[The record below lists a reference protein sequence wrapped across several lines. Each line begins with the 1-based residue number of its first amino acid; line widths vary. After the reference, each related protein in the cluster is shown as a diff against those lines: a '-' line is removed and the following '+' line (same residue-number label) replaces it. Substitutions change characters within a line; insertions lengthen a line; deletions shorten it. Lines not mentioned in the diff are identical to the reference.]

1 MLALDRRRFLF
12 VTGKGGVGKSTV
24 CAALAQSL
32 AAEGRRVLV
41 AVTGAKERLSALLGG
56 APLDTDVRE
65 VVPRVYGVRLSAE
78 VAIREYGHLK
88 LKSRVLADALFENRY
103 VQGFFAGAPGLREW
117 ALLGKAWYHS
127 TEIVDGR
134 PRFDC
139 VLFDA
144 PATGHGLDMLRVP
157 KVLVELSPPGLLRTD
172 AERAWR
178 MFQDP
183 SESGVVVVS
192 IPEELPVNETEELV
206 GVVRGELGLPIAALV
221 VNAVRPE
228 LFGVS
233 ERDELYAQRGRLPL
247 PDGPG
252 MSALSAGIR
261 RAVRE
266 RVQSECLLRLAGL
279 GLPEVELPA
288 IVGGIQTREA
298 LAVLEQRFRGSF
310 VKAREA
316 GAVSR

>member
-24 CAALAQSL
+24 CAALASSL

-41 AVTGAKERLSALLGG
+41 ASTGAKERFSTLLGG
-56 APLDTDVRE
+56 PPLDTEVRE
-65 VVPRVYGVRLSAE
+65 IVPRVFGVRLSAE

-103 VQGFFAGAPGLREW
+103 VQGFFAGAPGLKEW

-127 TEIVDGR
+127 TEVVDGA

-178 MFQDP
+178 MLQDP
-183 SESGVVVVS
+183 SQAGVVVVT

-206 GVVRGELGLPIAALV
+206 GTVRGELGLPIAALV

-228 LFGVS
+228 LFGDAD
-233 ERDELYAQRGRLPL
+233 RRKLAELAPRLPL

-252 MSALSAGIR
+252 VSALSAGVR

-266 RVQSECLLRLAGL
+266 RTQAVCRTRLSAL

-288 IVGGIQTREA
+288 ILGGVQTRES
-298 LAVLEQRFRGSF
+298 LAKLAERLRGSF
-310 VKAREA
+310 EQARRA
-316 GAVSR
+316 GAAG

>member
-24 CAALAQSL
+24 CAALARSL
-32 AAEGRRVLV
+32 AAEGRRVLI
-41 AVTGAKERLSALLGG
+41 ASTGAKERFSTLLGG
-56 APLDTDVRE
+56 PPLDTSVRE
-65 VVPRVYGVRLSAE
+65 IVPRVFGVRLSAE

-88 LKSRVLADALFENRY
+88 LKSRALADALFDNRT
-103 VQGFFAGAPGLREW
+103 VQGFFAGAPGLKEW

-127 TEIVDGR
+127 TEIVDGAA
-134 PRFDC
+134 RFDC

-178 MFQDP
+178 MLQDP
-183 SESGVVVVS
+183 VQSGVVVVT

-206 GVVRGELGLPIAALV
+206 RTVSVELGLPIAALV
-221 VNAVRPE
+221 VNAVRPA
-228 LFGVS
+228 LFGVADR
-233 ERDELYAQRGRLPL
+233 EQLGELRTRLPL

-252 MSALSAGIR
+252 VSALSAGIR

-266 RVQSECLLRLAGL
+266 RVQADCRARLSAL

-288 IVGGIQTREA
+288 IVGGVSTREA
-298 LAVLEQRFRGSF
+298 LGTLEARLRSSFERARRAGS
-310 VKAREA
+310 A
-316 GAVSR
+316 G

>member
-1 MLALDRRRFLF
+1 MLALDSRRFLF

-32 AAEGRRVLV
+32 AAEGKRVLV
-41 AVTGAKERLSALLGG
+41 AVTGAKERLSTLLGG
-56 APLDTDVRE
+56 PPLDTSVRE
-65 VVPRVYGVRLSAE
+65 IVPRVHGVRLSAD
-78 VAIREYGHLK
+78 VAIREYGLLK

-103 VQGFFAGAPGLREW
+103 VQGFFAGAPGLKEW

-127 TEIVDGR
+127 TEVVDGK

-178 MFQDP
+178 MLQNP
-183 SESGVVVVS
+183 TESGVVIVT

-206 GVVRGELGLPIAALV
+206 RAVSGELSLPIAALV
-221 VNAVRPE
+221 VNAVRGE
-228 LFGVS
+228 LFGTTD
-233 ERDELYAQRGRLPL
+233 RDKLYALRSRLPL

-252 MSALSAGIR
+252 ASALSAGIR

-266 RVQSECLLRLAGL
+266 RVQADCRARLSAL

-288 IVGGIQTREA
+288 IVGGVHTPDSLTLVA
-298 LAVLEQRFRGSF
+298 
-310 VKAREA
+310 ARLRSRLSQERTP
-316 GAVSR
+316 GARA

>member
-24 CAALAQSL
+24 CAALAASL
-32 AAEGRRVLV
+32 AAEGKRVLV
-41 AVTGAKERLSALLGG
+41 AVTGAKERLSTLLGG
-56 APLDTDVRE
+56 PPLDTSVRE
-65 VVPRVYGVRLSAE
+65 IVPRVFGVRLSAE

-88 LKSRVLADALFENRY
+88 LKSRALADALFENRY
-103 VQGFFAGAPGLREW
+103 VQGFFAGAPGLKEW

-127 TEIVDGR
+127 TEVVDGR

-178 MFQDP
+178 MLQDP
-183 SESGVVVVS
+183 SESGVVIVT

-206 GVVRGELGLPIAALV
+206 RAVRGELSLPIAALV
-221 VNAVRPE
+221 VNAVRSE
-228 LFGVS
+228 LFGAAD
-233 ERDELYAQRGRLPL
+233 RAKLNELRGRLPL
-247 PDGPG
+247 PEGPG
-252 MSALSAGIR
+252 ASALSAGIR

-266 RVQSECLLRLAGL
+266 RVQADCRARLSML
-279 GLPEVELPA
+279 GLPEVEFPA
-288 IVGGIQTREA
+288 IVGGVQTRDT
-298 LAVLEQRFRGSF
+298 LAVLAARLQSSF
-310 VKAREA
+310 AKGRSA
-316 GAVSR
+316 GARG

>member
-1 MLALDRRRFLF
+1 MLALDHRRFLF

-24 CAALAQSL
+24 CAALAVSL

-41 AVTGAKERLSALLGG
+41 AVTGAKERVSTLLDG
-56 APLDTDVRE
+56 APLGTDVRE
-65 VVPRVYGVRLSAE
+65 IVPGVSGVRLSAE

-88 LKSRVLADALFENRY
+88 LKSRALADALFENRY
-103 VQGFFAGAPGLREW
+103 VQGFFAGAPGLKEW

-127 TEIVDGR
+127 TEVVDGR

-157 KVLVELSPPGLLRTD
+157 KVLVELAPPGLLRTD

-178 MFQDP
+178 MLQDP
-183 SESGVVVVS
+183 SQSGVVVVT

-206 GVVRGELGLPIAALV
+206 GAVRGELGLPIAALV
-221 VNAVRPE
+221 LNVVRPE
-228 LFGVS
+228 LFGPV
-233 ERDELYAQRGRLPL
+233 EREKLYELRGRLPL

-252 MSALSAGIR
+252 VSALSAGIR

-266 RVQSECLLRLAGL
+266 RVQAECRLRLSAL
-279 GLPEVELPA
+279 GLSSVELPA
-288 IVGGIQTREA
+288 VVGGIQTREA
-298 LAVLEQRFRGSF
+298 LEVLGRRFRAGSEPSW
-310 VKAREA
+310 RA
-316 GAVSR
+316 GAG

>member
-24 CAALAQSL
+24 CAALAASL

-41 AVTGAKERLSALLGG
+41 AVTGAKERLSTLLGG
-56 APLDTDVRE
+56 PPLDTSVRE
-65 VVPRVYGVRLSAE
+65 IVPRVYGVRLSAE
-78 VAIREYGHLK
+78 VAIKEYGHLK
-88 LKSRVLADALFENRY
+88 LKNRMLADALFENRY

-127 TEIVDGR
+127 TEVVDGK

-178 MFQDP
+178 MLQDP
-183 SESGVVVVS
+183 SASGVVVVT

-206 GVVRGELGLPIAALV
+206 RAVREELALPIAALV

-228 LFGVS
+228 LFGATDR
-233 ERDELYAQRGRLPL
+233 EKLNGLRAQLPL
-247 PDGPG
+247 PEGPG
-252 MSALSAGIR
+252 ASALSAGIR

-266 RVQSECLLRLAGL
+266 RVQADCRTRLSAL

-288 IVGGIQTREA
+288 IVGGVQTRESLGA
-298 LAVLEQRFRGSF
+298 LEARLRGSF
-310 VKAREA
+310 EKARRP
-316 GAVSR
+316 GALG

>member
-24 CAALAQSL
+24 CAALAASL
-32 AAEGRRVLV
+32 AAEGKRVLV
-41 AVTGAKERLSALLGG
+41 AVTGAKERLSTLLGG
-56 APLDTDVRE
+56 PPLDTSVRE
-65 VVPRVYGVRLSAE
+65 IVPRVFGVRLSAE

-88 LKSRVLADALFENRY
+88 LKSRALADALFENRY
-103 VQGFFAGAPGLREW
+103 VQGFFAGAPGLKEW

-127 TEIVDGR
+127 TEVVDGK

-178 MFQDP
+178 MLQDP
-183 SESGVVVVS
+183 SESGVVIVA

-206 GVVRGELGLPIAALV
+206 RAVRGELSLPVAALV
-221 VNAVRPE
+221 VNAVRSE
-228 LFGVS
+228 LFGAADR
-233 ERDELYAQRGRLPL
+233 EKLYELRSRLPL
-247 PDGPG
+247 PEGPG
-252 MSALSAGIR
+252 VSALSAGIR

-266 RVQSECLLRLAGL
+266 RVQADCRVRLSAL
-279 GLPEVELPA
+279 GLPEVALPA
-288 IVGGIQTREA
+288 IVGGVQTRDSLML
-298 LAVLEQRFRGSF
+298 LAARLQESF
-310 VKAREA
+310 EKRRSA
-316 GAVSR
+316 GVRA

>member
-24 CAALAQSL
+24 CAALALSL
-32 AAEGRRVLV
+32 ANEGRRVLV
-41 AVTGAKERLSALLGG
+41 ASTGAKERFSTLLGG
-56 APLDTDVRE
+56 APLDTSVKE
-65 VVPRVYGVRLSAE
+65 IVPRVFGVRLSAE

-88 LKSRVLADALFENRY
+88 LKSRAIADALFDNRY
-103 VQGFFAGAPGLREW
+103 VQGFFAGAPGLKEW

-157 KVLVELSPPGLLRTD
+157 KVLVELSPPGLLRAD

-178 MFQDP
+178 MLQDP
-183 SESGVVVVS
+183 SEAGVVVVT

-206 GVVRGELGLPIAALV
+206 RTVQGELGLPIAALV
-221 VNAVRPE
+221 VNAVRLE
-228 LFGVS
+228 LFPGA
-233 ERDELYAQRGRLPL
+233 EREQLAELKPQLPL
-247 PDGPG
+247 PEGPG
-252 MSALSAGIR
+252 VTALSAGIR

-266 RVQSECLLRLAGL
+266 RVQAECRTRLSAL
-279 GLPEVELPA
+279 GLPQVDLPA
-288 IVGGIQTREA
+288 IVGGVQTRASLET
-298 LAVLEQRFRGSF
+298 LASRLRGSF
-310 VKAREA
+310 EQARRA
-316 GAVSR
+316 GAAG

>member
-1 MLALDRRRFLF
+1 VF
-12 VTGKGGVGKSTV
+12 
-24 CAALAQSL
+24 
-32 AAEGRRVLV
+32 
-41 AVTGAKERLSALLGG
+41 
-56 APLDTDVRE
+56 
-65 VVPRVYGVRLSAE
+65 GVRLSAE

-88 LKSRVLADALFENRY
+88 LKSRAIADALFDNRY
-103 VQGFFAGAPGLREW
+103 VQGFFAGAPGLKEW

-127 TEIVDGR
+127 TELVDGV

-178 MFQDP
+178 MLQDP
-183 SESGVVVVS
+183 SQSGVVVVT

-206 GVVRGELGLPIAALV
+206 RAVRGELSLPIAALV

-228 LFGVS
+228 LFDAADREQLAALV
-233 ERDELYAQRGRLPL
+233 AKLPL
-247 PDGPG
+247 PEGPG
-252 MSALSAGIR
+252 VSALSAGIR

-266 RVQSECLLRLAGL
+266 RVQADCRKRLSTL
-279 GLPEVELPA
+279 GLPEIDLPA
-288 IVGGIQTREA
+288 LVGGVQTREA
-298 LAVLEQRFRGSF
+298 LGALEVRLRGSF
-310 VKAREA
+310 EQARRG
-316 GAVSR
+316 GAAR

>member
-32 AAEGRRVLV
+32 AAEGKRVLV
-41 AVTGAKERLSALLGG
+41 AVTGAKERLSSVLGG
-56 APLDTDVRE
+56 PPLGTDVRE
-65 VVPRVYGVRLSAE
+65 IVPRVCGVRLSAE

-88 LKSRVLADALFENRY
+88 LKSRALSDALFENRY
-103 VQGFFAGAPGLREW
+103 VQGFFAGAPGLKEW

-127 TEIVDGR
+127 TELVDGR

-178 MFQDP
+178 MLQDP
-183 SESGVVVVS
+183 ASSGVVVVT

-206 GVVRGELGLPIAALV
+206 GAVRGELGLPIAALV

-228 LFGVS
+228 LFAAADR
-233 ERDELYAQRGRLPL
+233 EKLYALRGRLPL

-252 MSALSAGIR
+252 ASALSAGIR

-266 RVQSECLLRLAGL
+266 RVQSECRARLATL
-279 GLPEVELPA
+279 GLPEVELPVV
-288 IVGGIQTREA
+288 VGGVQAREA
-298 LAVLEQRFRGSF
+298 LETLGRRFS
-310 VKAREA
+310 E
-316 GAVSR
+316 S